1 MPTKPGF
8 PQRRP
13 YSATVKL
20 SEQQRYLWRRK
31 LAARKESAQHVL
43 SNMVNAYLLG
53 EWEPP
58 ERPRLTRSQQQ
69 QAYRLWGEDGYDP
82 DDGLPPN
89 LDHGDDEATDL
100 EDLQER
106 PPRWGVREL
115 QAYLNEVFDRDFRL
129 STIYVL
135 LQEHFPRKKGQWAY
149 AWSGEDDPEIPQIVE
164 KIEEGEMD
172 RIRDERLA
180 KIGETKQAKKQ
191 TKKQVKKKEG

>member
-82 DDGLPPN
+82 DDGLSPD

-149 AWSGEDDPEIPQIVE
+149 SWAGEDDPEIPQIVE

-180 KIGETKQAKKQ
+180 KIGQPKEAKKK
-191 TKKQVKKKEG
+191 TSKQVKKKE